1 MGLYGN
7 FSGNSAYLC
16 HWKQYF
22 SCCCFFFPDCD
33 VLEKLVFSFLDI
45 RRRIELLQDFE
56 MPIASTNILV
66 SSDKQYIM
74 SSGEVWPGCHEFK
87 DSISP

>member
-1 MGLYGN
+1 MAK
-7 FSGNSAYLC
+7 FSSQVVILLTFATENNT
-16 HWKQYF
+16 
-22 SCCCFFFPDCD
+22 FP
-33 VLEKLVFSFLDI
+33 VVVFSSSIVMLWIILYLYSVFSLLDI

-74 SSGEVWPGCHEFK
+74 ASGEV
-87 DSISP
+87 

>member
-1 MGLYGN
+1 MCTFATEN
-7 FSGNSAYLC
+7 NT
-16 HWKQYF
+16 
-22 SCCCFFFPDCD
+22 FP
-33 VLEKLVFSFLDI
+33 VVVFSSSIVMFWIILYLYNEFSLLDI

-74 SSGEVWPGCHEFK
+74 ASGEVWSG
-87 DSISP
+87 

>member
-1 MGLYGN
+1 MCT
-7 FSGNSAYLC
+7 FATENST
-16 HWKQYF
+16 
-22 SCCCFFFPDCD
+22 FP
-33 VLEKLVFSFLDI
+33 VVVFSSSIVMFWIILYLYSEFSLLDI

-74 SSGEVWPGCHEFK
+74 ASGEVWSG
-87 DSISP
+87 